1 MTKEQLRKFIKDT
14 RGLVR
19 GAPVE
24 KKIKLLSLIKEAK
37 RQCEEQELKEM
48 DIDHTK
54 IGPVLDSKFATAA
67 LAGAL
72 RASGATHHS
81 EQPSDQPPQSSGDYL
96 DEV

>member
-1 MTKEQLRKFIKDT
+1 MTKEQLRKFIKDA

-37 RQCEEQELKEM
+37 RQCEETELREM
-48 DIDHTK
+48 EIDDSK
-54 IGPVLDSKFATAA
+54 IGPMLDSKFATAS
-67 LAGAL
+67 LVGAL
-72 RASGATHHS
+72 RASGAKHHS
-81 EQPSDQPPQSSGDYL
+81 EHHPDKTGGDYL